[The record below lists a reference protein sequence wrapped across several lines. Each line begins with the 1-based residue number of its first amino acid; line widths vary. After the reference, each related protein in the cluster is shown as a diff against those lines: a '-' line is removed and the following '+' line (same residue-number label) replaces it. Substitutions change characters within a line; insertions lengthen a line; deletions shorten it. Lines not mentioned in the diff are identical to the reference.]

1 MWLFSK
7 LCWRI
12 SWSDQADPHHI
23 VIFSIFIWNKNAKH
37 LENED
42 SSLEEQLKAL
52 SPHSRCL
59 IPVLLPCCSC
69 SARPLLFC
77 IGISAWQMALSQDA
91 ASTPACTQNTSE
103 AVSSS
108 KEWPWSPG
116 NTGTDR
122 WDGPRT
128 CSTSDRGISYHR
140 EKEVTSKKKHTSKT
154 GLMKVVVY
162 FVVLGAGL
170 ILVQSDAL
178 QVQDPIMSF
187 PLKKTKTSD
196 TSGGS
201 HGRPQQS
208 HEEKKAVPASHQRVC
223 VGVVQQPSFSKRSCG
238 PPFGVMHRLD
248 DPHQRDVAAE
258 ARAEEKAEHV
268 RRKIQG

>member
-140 EKEVTSKKKHTSKT
+140 EKEVTSKKKTH
-154 GLMKVVVY
+154 
-162 FVVLGAGL
+162 
-170 ILVQSDAL
+170 
-178 QVQDPIMSF
+178 
-187 PLKKTKTSD
+187 LKKRFDESCCLLCSTWCWSH
-196 TSGGS
+196 SGTEWCS
-201 HGRPQQS
+201 SSPRS
-208 HEEKKAVPASHQRVC
+208 NNVVSSEKNKNIRHIWRFTWKAPTEPWGEKSSA
-223 VGVVQQPSFSKRSCG
+223 SFSPARLCWCG
-238 PPFGVMHRLD
+238 
-248 DPHQRDVAAE
+248 AA
-258 ARAEEKAEHV
+258 A
-268 RRKIQG
+268 ILL